1 MCVRTGQ
8 RMFRSPCSSRGSR
21 GATAAGG
28 RFGGVHEAC
37 MWEGA
42 KVAQGQDVCTE
53 VMGRINL
60 GACLM
65 ERRFVLTPRWR
76 DGLARLCYYA
86 PILMH

>member
-1 MCVRTGQ
+1 MVGC
-8 RMFRSPCSSRGSR
+8 MKLAC
-21 GATAAGG
+21 G
-28 RFGGVHEAC
+28 RARKLH
-37 MWEGA
+37 
-42 KVAQGQDVCTE
+42 KGQDVCTE